1 MSIVSVSP
9 LRATLGLVATLIL
22 ACGPF
27 ASSDTPETPA
37 DTPAG
42 QKPAAGGHSA
52 SGASGA
58 GPSGDPTDLAC
69 DPKID
74 TPTASGCAIRPIQC
88 GETIEANNADQ
99 SQNFDDAFY
108 RAKFCTPRSANYAA
122 GREAIYNLH
131 LPANMRATVR
141 LESPCANL
149 DLFSIRWP
157 HADRCPNSS
166 TSTGECE
173 GSTKPGV
180 DSIQIV
186 AVGND
191 EHHLVW
197 VDGQDGDYGN
207 FRLSVVCEP
216 GR

>member
-1 MSIVSVSP
+1 MSLVSVRP
-9 LRATLGLVATLIL
+9 LASTLGILGAFLL

-27 ASSDTPETPA
+27 AGTDTPEASPS
-37 DTPAG
+37 AG
-42 QKPAAGGHSA
+42 KAPSANSQTA

-58 GPSGDPTDLAC
+58 APMDEPTDLSC
-69 DPKID
+69 DSPIE
-74 TPTASGCAIRPIQC
+74 TPLASGCAIRPIQC
-88 GETIEANNADQ
+88 GETIEANNVNQ
-99 SQNFDDAFY
+99 SPNFDDAFY

-131 LPANMRATVR
+131 LPANMRATVK
-141 LESPCANL
+141 LESPCAKL

-180 DSIQIV
+180 DTIQIV